1 LLENKDLGQIR
12 FRKSIFAVNFCFRVP
27 QNQPQTVFNQSRKK
41 IIIALFLFMGL
52 VIILRLFILQVV
64 EKKYSIMANE
74 QGRFRMVVYPNR
86 GILFDRN
93 GKAVLRNTVIYD
105 LMVTPSK
112 LFKMHLDTV
121 GLCRILNIDT
131 AEFRKRII
139 TGVIRN
145 RSYRPSVFETSLSE
159 EKIARVNESLY
170 KFVPAFYLQARPVRD
185 YTYDAAGNI
194 LGYLSEVDSNFL
206 KRHEGEGYQ
215 MGDYAGKTGLERSYE
230 RVLMGRRGIEY
241 WNRDNKNR
249 LTTRLDKGRF
259 DTAAVPGENL
269 HMSLDIDLQKL
280 GERLMEN
287 KVGSIVAIDPTTGG
301 VLAMISSPTYRPSL
315 LTGSERRKHISQLYL
330 DPRLPLYNR
339 AVSATYSPGSTFKTL
354 QALVGLQE
362 GVITPSTRFLCTGAF
377 YGCGRPM
384 GCLDP
389 GNFNLKEAITV
400 SCNTYF
406 ANVMQR
412 SINNPKFGSPDS
424 ALRVWDKYMYAFGLG
439 NKLGIDIPFEKGG
452 IIPTP
457 KTYNKM
463 YGDGHW
469 NFCTFRSVSIGQGE
483 VSVTPLQVANEMA
496 YLGNRGW
503 FITPHMI
510 DSIDGGDEYG
520 LLDSFKL
527 RHHPL
532 NISDSIFDAVAD
544 GMQGVMERGTG
555 AAAKVPGIIV
565 CGKTGTVEN
574 YYKGVKQKD
583 HAFFAAFAP
592 RENPRIA
599 IAVICEN
606 AGFGATSSAPIA
618 SLMIEKYLKDSI
630 TEPDRKALI
639 EKISELNLIPAR
651 MLEAMRVRDSI
662 AHVKKQKD
670 LLAKG
675 YIKSIKDTLGIDDV
689 DSSEVMEELKD
700 PQIDSLPK
708 KDSLPQK
715 QEKIGNN
722 PTKALLPEQQK
733 KKIKK

>member
-1 LLENKDLGQIR
+1 
-12 FRKSIFAVNFCFRVP
+12 
-27 QNQPQTVFNQSRKK
+27 
-41 IIIALFLFMGL
+41 MGL
-52 VIILRLFILQVV
+52 IIILRLFVLQVID
-64 EKKYSIMANE
+64 KKYSIMANE

-86 GILFDRN
+86 GILFDRK

-112 LFKMHLDTV
+112 LYKMHLDTAS
-121 GLCRILNIDT
+121 LCRILNIDT
-131 AEFRKRII
+131 SEFRKRII
-139 TGVIRN
+139 TAIIRN

-159 EKIARVNESLY
+159 EKIARLNESLY
-170 KFVPAFYLQARPVRD
+170 KFVPAFYLQERPVRD

-206 KRHEGEGYQ
+206 KHHEGEGYQ
-215 MGDYAGKTGLERSYE
+215 SGDYAGKTGLERSYE
-230 RVLMGRRGIEY
+230 RVLMGVRGIEY
-241 WNRDNKNR
+241 WKRDNKNR
-249 LTTRLDKGRF
+249 LTSRLENGKY
-259 DTAAVPGENL
+259 DTAPVPGQNL
-269 HMSLDIDLQKL
+269 HMALDINLQIL
-280 GERLMEN
+280 GEHLMEN
-287 KVGSIVAIDPTTGG
+287 KVGAIVAIDPRTGG
-301 VLAMISSPTYRPSL
+301 VLAMVSSPTYKPNL
-315 LTGSERRKHISQLYL
+315 LTGADRRKHFSQLYL
-330 DPRLPLYNR
+330 DPRLPMYNR
-339 AVSATYSPGSTFKTL
+339 AISAAYSPGSTFKTL
-354 QALVGLQE
+354 QGLVGLQE
-362 GVITPSTRFLCTGAF
+362 GVITPATKFLCTGAF

-412 SINNPKFGSPDS
+412 CINNPKFGSADS
-424 ALRVWDKYMYAFGLG
+424 GLRVWDKYMYAFGLG
-439 NKLGIDIPFEKGG
+439 NRLGIDMPFERSG

-457 KTYNKM
+457 RTYNRM
-463 YGDGHW
+463 YGEGHW

-483 VSVTPLQVANEMA
+483 VNVTPLQVANEMA
-496 YLGNRGW
+496 YLANRGW

-520 LLDSFKL
+520 LLDSFRL

-532 NISDSIFDAVAD
+532 NIPDSVFEAVAD

-555 AAAKVPGIIV
+555 AAAKVPGIVV

-592 RENPRIA
+592 RYNPRIA

-606 AGFGATSSAPIA
+606 AGFGSNSSAPIA

-639 EKISELNLIPAR
+639 DKISKLNLIPAR
-651 MLEAMRVRDSI
+651 MIEAMRERDSI
-662 AHVKKQKD
+662 AHAKNQKSA
-670 LLAKG
+670 LAKG
-675 YIKSIKDTLGIDDV
+675 YIKSIKDTTGMEDI
-689 DSSEVMEELKD
+689 DSSEAMEELNRSKTD
-700 PQIDSLPK
+700 EQKEDSLPSK
-708 KDSLPQK
+708 KQGIRNHSGNAVLPD
-715 QEKIGNN
+715 
-722 PTKALLPEQQK
+722 QQK
-733 KKIKK
+733 EKRKN

>member
-1 LLENKDLGQIR
+1 
-12 FRKSIFAVNFCFRVP
+12 
-27 QNQPQTVFNQSRKK
+27 VFNQSRKK
-41 IIIALFLFMGL
+41 IIIGMFLLMGL
-52 VIILRLFILQVV
+52 IIILRLFILQVV
-64 EKKYSIMANE
+64 DKKYSVMANE

-86 GILFDRN
+86 GILFDRK

-112 LFKMHLDTV
+112 LYGMHLDTLS
-121 GLCRILNIDT
+121 LCKILNIDT

-139 TGVIRN
+139 TAIIRN

-159 EKIARVNESLY
+159 EKIARINESLY
-170 KFVPAFYLQARPVRD
+170 KFVPAFYLQERPVRD

-215 MGDYAGKTGLERSYE
+215 SGDYAGKTGLERSYE

-241 WNRDNKNR
+241 WKRDNKNR
-249 LTTRLDKGRF
+249 LTSRLENGKY
-259 DTAAVPGENL
+259 DTAPVPGQNL
-269 HMSLDIDLQKL
+269 HMALDIDLQIL
-280 GERLMEN
+280 GEHLMEN
-287 KVGSIVAIDPTTGG
+287 KVGSIVAIDPKTGG
-301 VLAMISSPTYRPSL
+301 VLAMVSSPTYKPNL
-315 LTGSERRKHISQLYL
+315 LTGADRRKHFSQLWL

-339 AVSATYSPGSTFKTL
+339 AISAAYSPGSTFKTL
-354 QALVGLQE
+354 QGLVGLQE
-362 GVITPSTRFLCTGAF
+362 GVISPATRFLCTGAF
-377 YGCGRPM
+377 YGCGSPM

-412 SINNPKFGSPDS
+412 CINNPKFGSADS
-424 ALRVWDKYMYAFGLG
+424 GLRVWDKYMYAFGLG
-439 NKLGIDIPFEKGG
+439 NRLGIDMPFERSG

-457 KTYNKM
+457 RTYNRM
-463 YGDGHW
+463 YGEGHW

-483 VSVTPLQVANEMA
+483 VNVTPLQVANEMA
-496 YLGNRGW
+496 YLANRGW

-510 DSIDGGDEYG
+510 DSIDGGDQYG
-520 LLDSFKL
+520 LLDSFRL

-532 NISDSIFDAVAD
+532 NIPDSIFEAVAD

-555 AAAKVPGIIV
+555 AAAKVPGIVV

-592 RENPRIA
+592 RQNPRIA

-606 AGFGATSSAPIA
+606 AGFGSNSSAPIA

-630 TEPDRKALI
+630 TEPDRKAMI
-639 EKISELNLIPAR
+639 DRISKLNLIPAR
-651 MLEAMRVRDSI
+651 MLEAMRERDSI
-662 AHVKKQKD
+662 AHAKKQRPQ
-670 LLAKG
+670 LAKS
-675 YIKSIKDTLGIDDV
+675 YIKSIKDTTGMEDV
-689 DSSEVMEELKD
+689 DSADAMEEL
-700 PQIDSLPK
+700 
-708 KDSLPQK
+708 
-715 QEKIGNN
+715 N
-722 PTKALLPEQQK
+722 KAKSDEQQNDSIPSK
-733 KKIKK
+733 KQNITHPSNAVLPDQQNKKVKK